1 MSDHTRRLQVRSES
15 QPMPK
20 MSTFAFVG
28 PSTRTSVAKD
38 ISTAFIQECKKG
50 QEDSSNV
57 PEEAEDPEDPKDPK
71 NIPPPEQL
79 DRLQL
84 FLLCI
89 IITKSS
95 SILPT
100 VCTMAAPL
108 QPVTVSA
115 PMVEGTGLDD

>member
-1 MSDHTRRLQVRSES
+1 MSDHTRRLQVRSQS
-15 QPMPK
+15 KPMPK

-50 QEDSSNV
+50 QEGSSNV
-57 PEEAEDPEDPKDPK
+57 PEEVEDPEDPKDPK

-89 IITKSS
+89 IITLS

-100 VCTMAAPL
+100 VCTMAVPL

>member
-1 MSDHTRRLQVRSES
+1 
-15 QPMPK
+15 MPK

-89 IITKSS
+89 INPFDSVHNGSPIATYYSQCPHGGGHW
-95 SILPT
+95 LR
-100 VCTMAAPL
+100 
-108 QPVTVSA
+108 
-115 PMVEGTGLDD
+115 